1 MIGNYKNKLDQKGR
15 IMIPAKWREI
25 LEEKIILSLGFD
37 STLEIRNP
45 DDFNIWVELLEKNN
59 TLNKDTRIILRA
71 ILGNSFEL
79 NVDTQGRI
87 NLPQTL
93 INSAHLEE
101 DVVLVGVND
110 KIEIHSLESWNIF
123 METTAKGILEEAATN
138 LDKKA

>member
-1 MIGNYKNKLDQKGR
+1 MIGNYNNKLDQKGR
-15 IMIPAKWREI
+15 IMIPAKLREE
-25 LEEKIILSLGFD
+25 LGKKVILSLGFD

-45 DDFNIWVELLEKNN
+45 NDFDAWVAQLNKNN
-59 TLNKDTRIILRA
+59 TLNKDARIILRA

-79 NVDTQGRI
+79 NVDGHGRI
-87 NLPQTL
+87 NIPQTL
-93 INSAHLEE
+93 INSINLKD

-110 KIEIHSLESWNIF
+110 KIEIHAAEKWNAF